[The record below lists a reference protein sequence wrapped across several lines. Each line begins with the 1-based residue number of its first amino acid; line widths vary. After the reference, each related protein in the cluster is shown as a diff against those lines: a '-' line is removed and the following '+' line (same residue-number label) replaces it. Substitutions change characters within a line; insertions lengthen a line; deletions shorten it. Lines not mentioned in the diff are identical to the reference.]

1 MKLGPEFAGRV
12 ALLTGAAGGIGRE
25 LAKRLDDAGLRLVLC
40 DLNQDGLAELAAELK
55 QEPLLIAGDLCQ
67 RSLLEHIRQTVE
79 EKFGRLD
86 ILLNNAAVVRTDR
99 FDEYTLDHIESDLH
113 INLITPLLLSRIMVP
128 LLKQAPDPRIINTI
142 SLGGVLPMPESPL
155 YSASKF
161 GLRGATLSIAVDF
174 EKKGIK
180 VGGILPSSVDTAQLR
195 HEALTGGSALNF
207 IDPPQSPSHV
217 ADEML
222 RMLLEPRYERYPKV
236 SDAMLVRL
244 AMLFPNKIGKIIN
257 WFEKKGQAGRKRYLE
272 ERGLTSQVVRW

>member
-1 MKLGPEFAGRV
+1 
-12 ALLTGAAGGIGRE
+12 
-25 LAKRLDDAGLRLVLC
+25 
-40 DLNQDGLAELAAELK
+40 
-55 QEPLLIAGDLCQ
+55 
-67 RSLLEHIRQTVE
+67 
-79 EKFGRLD
+79 
-86 ILLNNAAVVRTDR
+86 VVRTDR

>member
-25 LAKRLDDAGLRLVLC
+25 IAKRLDDAGLRLVLC
-40 DLNQDGLAELAAELK
+40 DLNQDGLAQLATELK
-55 QEPLLIAGDLCQ
+55 QAPLLIAGDLCQ
-67 RSLLEHIRQTVE
+67 RALLEHVREVIE
-79 EKFGRLD
+79 EKFGHLD

-99 FDEYTLDHIESDLH
+99 FDEYALDHIESDIQ
-113 INLITPLLLSRIMVP
+113 INLIAPLLLSRIMIP

-161 GLRGATLSIAVDF
+161 GLRGATLSMAVDF

-222 RMLLEPRYERYPKV
+222 HMLLAPRYERYPKI
-236 SDAMLVRL
+236 SDAILVRL
-244 AMLFPNKIGKIIN
+244 AMLFPNRIGKIIN

>member
-25 LAKRLDDAGLRLVLC
+25 IAKRLDDAGLRLVLC
-40 DLNQDGLAELAAELK
+40 DLNQDGLAQLATELK
-55 QEPLLIAGDLCQ
+55 QAPLLIAGDLCQ
-67 RSLLEHIRQTVE
+67 RALLEHIREVIE
-79 EKFGRLD
+79 EKFGHLD

-99 FDEYTLDHIESDLH
+99 FDEYALDHIESDIQ
-113 INLITPLLLSRIMVP
+113 INLIAPLLLSRIMIP

-161 GLRGATLSIAVDF
+161 GLRGATLSMAVDF

-222 RMLLEPRYERYPKV
+222 HMLLAPRYERYPKI
-236 SDAMLVRL
+236 SDAILVRL
-244 AMLFPNKIGKIIN
+244 AMLFPNRIGKIIN

>member
-25 LAKRLDDAGLRLVLC
+25 IAKRLDDAGLRLVLC
-40 DLNQDGLAELAAELK
+40 DLNQDGLAQLATELK
-55 QEPLLIAGDLCQ
+55 QAPLLIAGDLCQ
-67 RSLLEHIRQTVE
+67 RALLEHVREVIE
-79 EKFGRLD
+79 EKFGHLD

-99 FDEYTLDHIESDLH
+99 FDEYALDHIESDIQ
-113 INLITPLLLSRIMVP
+113 INLIAPLLLSRIMIP

-161 GLRGATLSIAVDF
+161 GLRGATLSMAVDF

-222 RMLLEPRYERYPKV
+222 HMLLAPRYERYPKI
-236 SDAMLVRL
+236 SDAILVRL
-244 AMLFPNKIGKIIN
+244 AMLFPNRIDKIIN